1 LRPLLRAVLTGT
13 AAALAVPL
21 FASSAVAADTP
32 GVTLLSGSK
41 AAFTATTPAVADT
54 PAATA
59 LSLTLDLRLRDAAGA
74 EALAASVS
82 DPASAQ
88 HGKFLSPAE
97 YKKRFAATD
106 ASVRSV
112 VSYLTSHGV
121 KVTATSPT
129 NRYVSIAVTAAKAES
144 LFGVDLKQY
153 RVDGKIVQANAS
165 EVRLPTQLA
174 PLVGAVQGLTRTPVT
189 KNSPAPP
196 SPAFVNSGPCSTYFG
211 EKLATTLPKVNG
223 QFVPYAPCGYTP
235 AQLRSAY
242 DVQKVQN
249 SSAKVDGRGVTVAIV
264 DAYNS
269 PTILADANTYATRH
283 GDAPFAKGQFSE
295 LKPAA
300 YSYGYGYSDP
310 VNGDDPCGEQGW
322 YGEETLDV
330 EAVHGMAPGAKV
342 LFSGAASCQD
352 SDIDMAV
359 RRVVDGHLASIIS
372 NSYGDTGED
381 IDPASIGAE
390 HATFVQAAIEGIGVY
405 FSSGD
410 NGDEKANTGS
420 RQVDYPASD
429 PFVTAVGGTS
439 IGIDKSG
446 KRSFETGWSTGR
458 SALDPTGKK
467 WTPAFPGTYQYG
479 GGGGVS
485 QLFAQPS
492 YQQGVVPA
500 SISEYFGGQPGR
512 AVPDISAIGD
522 PNTGFLVGQTQSF
535 PDGSAK
541 YSEYRIGGTSLAA
554 PVVAGIMALGD
565 QIAGRPRGFANY
577 FIYGLAG
584 TSAYHDSASS
594 TLRGV
599 VRVDFTNSIDASKG
613 TTTTLRS
620 INDKQSIFVRKGYDD
635 VTGVGQPNGT
645 AFLLA
650 AAGATPVGGST
661 TD

>member
-1 LRPLLRAVLTGT
+1 MLTGT

-21 FASSAVAADTP
+21 FASAAVAADTP
-32 GVTLLSGSK
+32 GVTLLSGSR
-41 AAFTATTPAVADT
+41 ASFTETSRAVADT
-54 PAATA
+54 PAATP

-74 EALAASVS
+74 EALAAAVS
-82 DPASAQ
+82 DPSSAQ
-88 HGKFLSPAE
+88 HGAFLSPAE
-97 YKKRFAATD
+97 YAKRFAATD

-112 VSYLTSHGV
+112 VSYLTSKGV
-121 KVTATSPT
+121 HVTATSPT

-153 RVDGKIVQANAS
+153 EVDGKVVRANAA
-165 EVRLPTQLA
+165 EVKLPTQLA
-174 PLVGAVQGLTRTPVT
+174 PLVGAVQGLTQAPVT
-189 KNSPAPP
+189 KSSPAPP

-211 EKLATTLPKVNG
+211 EKLATTLPTADG
-223 QFVPYAPCGYTP
+223 QVVPYAPCGYVP
-235 AQLRSAY
+235 SQLRSAY

-249 SSAKVDGRGVTVAIV
+249 SSAKIDGRGVTVAIV

-283 GDAPFAKGQFSE
+283 GDKPFAKGQFSE
-295 LKPAA
+295 LKPAS
-300 YSYGYGYSDP
+300 YTYGYGYSDP
-310 VNGDDPCGEQGW
+310 VNGDDPCGESGW

-330 EAVHGMAPGAKV
+330 EAVHGLAPGAKV

-352 SDIDMAV
+352 ADIDMAV
-359 RRVVDGHLASIIS
+359 RKVVDGHLASIIS

-381 IDPASIGAE
+381 LDPASIGAQ

-410 NGDEKANTGS
+410 NGDETANTGS

-439 IGIDKSG
+439 IGIDKAG

-458 SALDPTGKK
+458 SALDATGKN

-512 AVPDISAIGD
+512 AVPDVSAIGD
-522 PNTGFLVGQTQSF
+522 PNTGMLVGQTQTF
-535 PDGSAK
+535 PDGSVK
-541 YSEYRIGGTSLAA
+541 YGEYRIGGTSLAS

-577 FIYGLAG
+577 FLYDLAG
-584 TSAYHDSASS
+584 TSAYHDSASKK
-594 TLRGV
+594 LRAV
-599 VRVDFTNSIDASKG
+599 VRVDFTNGVDASGG

-650 AAGATPVGGST
+650 AAGVTPTGGST